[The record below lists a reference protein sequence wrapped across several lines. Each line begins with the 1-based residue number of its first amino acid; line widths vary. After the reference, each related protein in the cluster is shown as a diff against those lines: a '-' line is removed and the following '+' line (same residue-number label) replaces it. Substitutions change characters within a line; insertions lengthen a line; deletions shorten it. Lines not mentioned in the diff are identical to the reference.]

1 MEALYQTVLFKFY
14 LIKMNKHQLPTIQSK
29 ESLQLAIELLK
40 ERIDLQE
47 KSIVNRANQLPAEL
61 FKSASGAILPAII
74 NQTSVAGLWKLL
86 KLVPI
91 VQTMFSFFRKKSQE

>member
-1 MEALYQTVLFKFY
+1 
-14 LIKMNKHQLPTIQSK
+14 MNNQQLPDIKSR

-47 KSIVNRANQLPAEL
+47 KSIANRVHQLPSEL

-74 NQTSVAGLWKLL
+74 NQTSIAGIWKIL

-91 VQTMFSFFRKKSQE
+91 VQTLFSIFRKKSQE

>member
-1 MEALYQTVLFKFY
+1 
-14 LIKMNKHQLPTIQSK
+14 MNKQQLPNIQSK

-47 KSIVNRANQLPAEL
+47 KSIEKRVHQLPSEL

-74 NQTSVAGLWKLL
+74 NQTSIAGIWKLL
-86 KLVPI
+86 KMVPI
-91 VQTMFSFFRKKSQE
+91 VQTLFSLFRKKSQE

>member
-1 MEALYQTVLFKFY
+1 
-14 LIKMNKHQLPTIQSK
+14 MNKHQLPTIQSK